1 MAKTLQ
7 LIAEA
12 GSAEPFYNG
21 PMSKVLVKEVQ
32 AAGGILTLNDLKN
45 YNAVFRPAL
54 RSKLDDMTIL
64 NCPPPTSGPVLAMT
78 LNILDGK
85 ETIKLYVSA
94 TLSLFLD

>member
-7 LIAEA
+7 LIAQA
-12 GSAEPFYNG
+12 GNAEPFYKG

-32 AAGGILTLNDLKN
+32 AAGGILTLDDLKN

-54 RSKLDDMTIL
+54 RSKLDDMTL
-64 NCPPPTSGPVLAMT
+64 LSCPPPTSGPVLAMT

-85 ETIKLYVSA
+85 NTNNLCISSILND
-94 TLSLFLD
+94 FD